1 MASLR
6 KRLQN
11 LFRTNIIVR
20 SDDNGKLR
28 VLDANRLQ
36 SDGNLAKTKIS
47 DRYTRLHGSNRH
59 KIGGL
64 NGGYDSNY
72 YMHQNRMQ
80 LYTDYEMMDKDPILN
95 SALDI

>member
-47 DRYTRLHGSNRH
+47 SKTN
-59 KIGGL
+59 
-64 NGGYDSNY
+64 
-72 YMHQNRMQ
+72 
-80 LYTDYEMMDKDPILN
+80 
-95 SALDI
+95 